1 MQKEQFIPLANSF
14 FSDNDGKLSP
24 NDLFLYAY
32 LYSGRTYFYDTTKTN
47 LALIESEVRFV
58 KKDQDNRRYV
68 LTSMESLIKKE
79 IIAVNCSD
87 LKKSK
92 HLIVS
97 FKKIEK
103 GYEKIP
109 ISFFAATTDPEE
121 FMLLC
126 YVQKIKRKITFEEFA
141 NVLGCSVSHTKSLVQ
156 KMEHRGVLNVNHGR
170 YYVNDQG
177 EYRRDKNEYKVTIT
191 PEDVNIGG
199 INEREARDHNWY
211 NRSHL
216 IDVDDCIVYLTTA
229 DEKLKREAE
238 KRIGQI
244 SSSVG
249 KEKLETIMREAERQL
264 SSEAYESKQRE
275 EQQLLMGFKGTPVR
289 MKDGSLIEVTAE
301 NVVEVDFLKEVD
313 KVYYVG
319 ETDFVGH
326 LKQPYMQSFD
336 IQRDLFGYSQKYA
349 EATIEAVIEKLRIA
363 ISQGKLDK
371 DAYFSFATLLKRI
384 VNENNNGKK
393 YDEDW
398 EGDNWE
404 EYPIGDNEFEEE
416 NASKQNRI
424 DQEKRRVI
432 LEREQ
437 KEQAEKFEMY
447 RTLWD

>member
-1 MQKEQFIPLANSF
+1 MQKQQFIPVANSF
-14 FSDNDGKLSP
+14 FSDNVEKLSP
-24 NDLFLYAY
+24 NELFLYAY
-32 LYSGRTYFYDTTKTN
+32 LFSGRTYFYDTTKTN

-58 KKDQDNRRYV
+58 KKGQDNRRYI
-68 LTSMESLIKKE
+68 LEAMESLMKKG
-79 IIAVNCSD
+79 IIEVSSSD

-92 HLIVS
+92 NLIVS
-97 FKKIEK
+97 FKSIEK
-103 GYEKIP
+103 GYERIP
-109 ISFFAATTDPEE
+109 ISYFAATTDSEE

-126 YVQKIKRKITFEEFA
+126 YVQKMKRKIAFEEFA
-141 NVLGCSVSHTKSLVQ
+141 DILGCSVSHTKTLVQ
-156 KMEHRGVLNVNHGR
+156 KMEHRGILNIDHGR

-177 EYRRDKNEYKVTIT
+177 QFRRDKNDYKVTVT
-191 PEDVNIGG
+191 PEDVSFGD
-199 INEREARDHNWY
+199 INERETREHNWY
-211 NRSHL
+211 NRSQL
-216 IDVDDCIVYLTTA
+216 INVDDCIVFLTTT
-229 DEKLKREAE
+229 DSKLKREAE

-319 ETDFVGH
+319 ETDFVGL

-336 IQRDLFGYSQKYA
+336 IQRDLFGYSRKYA
-349 EATIEAVIEKLRIA
+349 QATIEAVIEKLKLA
-363 ISQGKLDK
+363 ICQGKLDK
-371 DAYFSFATLLKRI
+371 DAYLSVSTLLKRI

-404 EYPIGDNEFEEE
+404 AYPIGDNEFEEE

-424 DQEKRRVI
+424 DQEKRRGI

-437 KEQAEKFEMY
+437 KEQAEKFEIF